1 MAEGADDPGVLRAG
15 QVFAARR
22 EAIGL
27 SQRELA
33 RQKVITQANL
43 ISFEKG
49 RSWPR
54 EKTRAKLEK
63 VVAWPPGTLSG
74 LRRGVV
80 TPESAAID
88 GTRSVR
94 RDVGWLSAAP
104 ATETSAIETLPPP
117 DTAGLVT
124 RAVMVAV
131 NQVLAAS
138 EKLPAD
144 DDPGFEKAA
153 GAVLADLRELE
164 AITARAVRGS
174 QGSMEVIRALR
185 LIRTRFDELM
195 TRAAAAADATLGQ
208 RLYAARNR
216 AALSVDEAASL
227 LGLATDVV
235 TAAETEQPVSP
246 ADTARIEALIAELK
260 QA

>member
-1 MAEGADDPGVLRAG
+1 MAEGADDPGVFRAG

-22 EAIGL
+22 QAIRL

-33 RQKVITQANL
+33 RQKIITQANL

-54 EKTRAKLEK
+54 EKTRAKLEQA
-63 VVAWPPGTLSG
+63 VAWPPGTLSG
-74 LRRGVV
+74 LRRGMV
-80 TPESAAID
+80 TPESAID
-88 GTRSVR
+88 GVRSVR
-94 RDVGWLSAAP
+94 RDVGWPSATP
-104 ATETSAIETLPPP
+104 ATETAAIETLSPP

-131 NQVLAAS
+131 GQVLAAG

-144 DDPGFEKAA
+144 DDPGFAKAA

-174 QGSMEVIRALR
+174 QGSTEVIRALR
-185 LIRTRFDELM
+185 LIRTQFDELT

-227 LGLATDVV
+227 LGLATGVV
-235 TAAETEQPVSP
+235 TAVETEEPVSP
-246 ADTARIEALIAELK
+246 ADTARIEAFIAELK